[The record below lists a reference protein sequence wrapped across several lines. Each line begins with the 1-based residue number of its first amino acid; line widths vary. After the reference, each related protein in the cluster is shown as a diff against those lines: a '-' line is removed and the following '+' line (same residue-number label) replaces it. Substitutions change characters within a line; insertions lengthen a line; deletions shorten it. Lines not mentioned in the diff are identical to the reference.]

1 MEMIFSAIAII
12 ISVISG
18 GFSLYTFIWT
28 AKKDRKQATLDAYNQ
43 LQQQVFDELNL
54 YRPSEI
60 AEIAKNPRS
69 PDFKVIGSYV
79 ARIEHFCV
87 GVNQKIYDSKIVY
100 ELAHG
105 YFDGSV
111 KARISPVIEK
121 KNCKGTDYYENIHKV
136 YDWMEKETERRERNR
151 K

>member
-28 AKKDRKQATLDAYNQ
+28 AKRDRKQATLDAYNQ
-43 LQQQVFDELNL
+43 LQEQAFDKLNL
-54 YRPSEI
+54 YTPAEI
-60 AEIAKNPRS
+60 REIAKDSKSEEYKIVSNY
-69 PDFKVIGSYV
+69 I

-87 GVNQKIYDSKIVY
+87 GVNQKIYDRKTVY
-100 ELAHG
+100 ALAHG
-105 YFDGSV
+105 YLDGPV
-111 KARISPVIEK
+111 LQRRIVPIIEK
-121 KNCKGTDYYENIHKV
+121 KHENVTEDYYENIHAV
-136 YDWMEKETERRERNR
+136 LDWMKREEQKN